1 MRRGVSDSLSTHQV
15 FLIDTLGDFHI
26 WRPNNKYPK
35 FADKHYSARAQD
47 GPQEMERTKQQPS
60 MLPVSAVPGCY
71 LVSFHI
77 LWAIL
82 STSTVHLSNG
92 IHCTEKCIVLTIWRM
107 AVCLVADPGAKR

>member
-82 STSTVHLSNG
+82 STITVYILYFV
-92 IHCTEKCIVLTIWRM
+92 T
-107 AVCLVADPGAKR
+107 KRGRE